1 MSLSESSTSSWQTS
15 SIPTVRIIRKIQSAK
30 LGDNLPLQASFVK
43 LRKRMMTLYI

>member
-1 MSLSESSTSSWQTS
+1 MSLSESSTCSWQTLS
-15 SIPTVRIIRKIQSAK
+15 TLTVRIIQNVQSAK